1 MCVGVK
7 GRRNS
12 KNQGVREEHADLNS
26 QDDWGRDTQTETWW
40 GRRLKKELWGSGYKT
55 YRMQGET
62 QSSFNR
68 RAPKQNSLSWF
79 LDCIQQRLNKKDFTI
94 RLISPPPHVFFW
106 GKVGMQ
112 REEWIMKKIKDWIIK
127 CLNTN
132 SYAKEEKLVWAQ
144 MAGFVSKLLRFLF
157 LFSRKLLP
165 NIRQE

>member
-94 RLISPPPHVFFW
+94 RLISPPPTCIFLGESRDAEGRMDNEKNQRLNYKVFEYKQLCQG
-106 GKVGMQ
+106 GK
-112 REEWIMKKIKDWIIK
+112 
-127 CLNTN
+127 
-132 SYAKEEKLVWAQ
+132 
-144 MAGFVSKLLRFLF
+144 AGLGPDGWFC
-157 LFSRKLLP
+157 
-165 NIRQE
+165 I